1 MKRASQNWLIIA
13 HCMNMDGQAASH
25 HVSDKLQYLTSSCIS
40 VTLLSA
46 ASGTRGSRYPHHQ
59 VFSPFPSGIKFELRH
74 YIRLR
79 VQNPILSEIS
89 LGILNLIIFPFYLL
103 EKVFLPLDSQWSW
116 FITAYFC
123 GRKIINSQKI
133 DLIYVLGGASSGFL
147 AAHLLS
153 KRSKIPF
160 IAECFDPIISC
171 EWRRSRFSFHFNK
184 RIESLICKHAQA
196 VAWYTHG
203 AKNEA
208 LHRNPRLG
216 DRGHVIRP
224 GMEPPNFNGIEYRKT
239 EKFKFSYFGGLSSER
254 SLLPF
259 IRAIYEILLERP
271 EYSKIIE
278 LNVYGGELDQS
289 SREFVKKN
297 PCSFLKLHGRL
308 EYEKVSSKSG
318 RQQVLEKMRTSDVL
332 VLIHGIGQIT
342 KLYIPSKTYEYLWAK
357 RPILLLTPCP
367 EEWTELLPEKEHFII
382 ESGHQEKLVAGL
394 HSFIDVWQNGGLP
407 DCKLS
412 DPLSAEEATQE
423 IIKLAAKKNT

>member
-1 MKRASQNWLIIA
+1 
-13 HCMNMDGQAASH
+13 MNMDGQAASH
-25 HVSDKLQYLTSSCIS
+25 HVSDKLQYLTSNGIS

-46 ASGTRGSRYPHHQ
+46 ASGTKDSRYPHHQ

-79 VQNPILSEIS
+79 IQSPILSEIA

-116 FITAYFC
+116 FITAYFW

-147 AAHLLS
+147 AAYLLS
-153 KRSKIPF
+153 KRNKIPF

-171 EWRRSRFSFHFNK
+171 EWRRSRLNFHFNK

-196 VAWYTHG
+196 VVWYTHG

-208 LHRNPRLG
+208 LHRNPNLG

-224 GMEPPNFNGIEYRKT
+224 GMESPNFNGIEYHKT
-239 EKFKFSYFGGLSSER
+239 EKIKFSYFGGLSNER

-259 IRAIYEILLERP
+259 IKAIYEILLERP
-271 EYSKIIE
+271 EYSKIVE
-278 LNVYGGELDQS
+278 LNVYGGELDQL
-289 SREFVKKN
+289 SREFVSKN
-297 PCSFLKLHGRL
+297 PCSFVKLHGRL
-308 EYEKVSSKSG
+308 EYDANSNKSG

-342 KLYIPSKTYEYLWAK
+342 KLYIPSKTYEYLWSK
-357 RPILLLTPCP
+357 RPIMLLTPCP

-382 ESGHQEKLVAGL
+382 KSGVQDQLLAGL
-394 HSFIDVWQNGGLP
+394 HSFVDMWQNGGLP
-407 DCKLS
+407 DRKLS
-412 DPLSAEEATQE
+412 VPFSAEEATQK
-423 IIKLAAKKNT
+423 IMKLAVTENP